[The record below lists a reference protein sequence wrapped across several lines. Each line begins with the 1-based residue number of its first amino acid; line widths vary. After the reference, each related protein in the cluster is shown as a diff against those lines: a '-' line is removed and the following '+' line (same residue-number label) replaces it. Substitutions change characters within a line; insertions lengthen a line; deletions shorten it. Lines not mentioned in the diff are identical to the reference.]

1 MAKEKI
7 GSLEFTPGGIA
18 NYLEGKIIA
27 SDNYKGLFKY
37 VKGSYGRELKTFNFE
52 FSLEVAKKD
61 DVLVIPHETSKKGN
75 KQVNRSNVLASHTHH
90 VTTVKRNLE
99 DTCKMFVNMIEDVGK
114 EQEELNE
121 KLDKQFSI
129 RIY

>member
-1 MAKEKI
+1 MAKEII
-7 GSLEFTPGGIA
+7 GELEFTPGGIA
-18 NYLEGKIIA
+18 NFLEGKIIE
-27 SDNYKGLFKY
+27 SDNYKGLFKD

-52 FSLEVAKKD
+52 FSLVVAKKD

-90 VTTVKRNLE
+90 ITIVKQNLE
-99 DTCKMFVNMIEDVGK
+99 DTCAMFVNKIENIGK
-114 EQEELNE
+114 GQEELNE